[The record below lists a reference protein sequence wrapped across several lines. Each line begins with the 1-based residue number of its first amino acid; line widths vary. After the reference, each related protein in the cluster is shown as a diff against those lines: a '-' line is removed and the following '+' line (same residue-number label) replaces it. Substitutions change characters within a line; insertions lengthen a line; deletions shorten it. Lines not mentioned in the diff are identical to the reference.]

1 MNEQLRHVRRVY
13 DVEALGAIDILR
25 EASVWTSTFGQP
37 IWPLESF
44 TVDDQR
50 EIAAAGEQ
58 VGGFEESEMVAC
70 MRLQKRDRIFW
81 PDDPPGEALYLHK
94 LAVRRASSGK
104 GWTARMVDWAVGEC
118 RTENARALRL
128 DTLAN
133 GKLPAYYETL
143 GFRLVDKR
151 PLLIERMP
159 IVRMQLLIDA
169 PAYSR

>member
-1 MNEQLRHVRRVY
+1 
-13 DVEALGAIDILR
+13 
-25 EASVWTSTFGQP
+25 
-37 IWPLESF
+37 
-44 TVDDQR
+44 
-50 EIAAAGEQ
+50 
-58 VGGFEESEMVAC
+58 
-70 MRLQKRDRIFW
+70 
-81 PDDPPGEALYLHK
+81 
-94 LAVRRASSGK
+94 
-104 GWTARMVDWAVGEC
+104 MVDWAVGEC

-143 GFRLVDKR
+143 GFRLVDKQ